1 MDLTHLNVVFQIIV
15 FLMAISV
22 HESAHAWM
30 ANRCGDPTAKMLG
43 RITLNP
49 IKHIDPVG
57 TILLPLIG
65 LFAGAGIFG
74 WAKPCPVT
82 PQNFRDKV
90 RGDIYTTVAGPISNL
105 LLVTLA
111 TIILLLIAQLS
122 PDTGRGIIQV
132 FASGY
137 FISKGPALVPIV
149 WFLYTMIGI
158 NVLLCVFN
166 LLPVPPLDGSH
177 VLRHLLPG
185 PLREIYDSVGIL
197 GVVLLFLVGGP
208 LVRGI
213 ITPVMHAMDQVL
225 LKL

>member
-1 MDLTHLNVVFQIIV
+1 MDLTHLNVLFQIIV

-65 LFAGAGIFG
+65 LFTGAGIFG

-82 PQNFRDKV
+82 PQNFRDQV
-90 RGDIYTTVAGPISNL
+90 RGDIYTTIAGPISNL
-105 LLVTLA
+105 LLVTVA
-111 TIILLLIAQLS
+111 TTVMLLIAQLS
-122 PDTGRGIIQV
+122 PETGRGIIQV
-132 FASGY
+132 FAHGY
-137 FISKGPALVPIV
+137 FISQGPALVPII

-177 VLRHLLPG
+177 VFRHLLPG
-185 PLREIYDSVGIL
+185 PLREIYDS
-197 GVVLLFLVGGP
+197 
-208 LVRGI
+208 
-213 ITPVMHAMDQVL
+213 
-225 LKL
+225 